1 MTGEDMPN
9 TPRSG
14 IARAEA
20 ASRLMD
26 RQLSEEWTQGD
37 ETALEDWMQESLA
50 HRVAYWRLEAAWEQT
65 DRLAALRRPMRQ
77 TPPPAAP
84 EGNWPQRRWM
94 FFARIAAAVVI
105 VGALALTGAFYANKP
120 SVKSYA
126 TEIGGRETI
135 TLRDGSQIE
144 LNTDSTV
151 RVALSNDE
159 RKVWL
164 DKGEVFF
171 QVRHNAKRP
180 FVVIAEGHRIVD
192 VGTKFSVRREA
203 RGLSVAVTE
212 GEVRIEAS
220 GAKGKP
226 TTLTAGQVALAGAT
240 SVSIAKK
247 PVDEL
252 STELKWRNG
261 LIEFRY
267 STLADAAKEFNRY
280 NRNKLVIA
288 DESAAKLTIVGTFG
302 TNDVD
307 AFVRLAKRVF
317 GLRVSQRGDETVI
330 SR

>member
-1 MTGEDMPN
+1 MSDRK
-9 TPRSG
+9 TPPAE
-14 IARAEA
+14 IARADA
-20 ASRLMD
+20 ASRLID
-26 RQLSEEWTQGD
+26 RQLSEGWKDED
-37 ETALEDWMQESLA
+37 ETNLENWMDESLA

-65 DRLAALRRPMRQ
+65 DRLAALRRPMRETPVQ
-77 TPPPAAP
+77 TAPARNLP
-84 EGNWPQRRWM
+84 
-94 FFARIAAAVVI
+94 FFARIAAAVVV
-105 VGALALTGAFYANKP
+105 VGALGAGAAFYAAEPAAKT
-120 SVKSYA
+120 YA

-144 LNTDSTV
+144 LNTDSAV
-151 RVALSNDE
+151 RVALSEKE

-180 FVVIAEGHRIVD
+180 FVVIASGHRIVD
-192 VGTKFSVRREA
+192 IGTKFTVRREA

-212 GEVRIEAS
+212 GKVQLESSDGKA
-220 GAKGKP
+220 KP
-226 TTLTAGQVALAGAT
+226 TTLVAGQVALADAK

-247 PVDEL
+247 PVEVL
-252 STELKWRNG
+252 STELKWRTG

-267 STLADAAKEFNRY
+267 STLAEAAKEFNRY

-288 DESAAKLTIVGTFG
+288 DPAAAKLTVVGTFG

-317 GLRVSQRGDETVI
+317 GLRVVQHEDETVI

>member
-1 MTGEDMPN
+1 MSDRK
-9 TPRSG
+9 TPPAE
-14 IARAEA
+14 IARADA
-20 ASRLMD
+20 ASRLID
-26 RQLSEEWTQGD
+26 RQLSEGWKEED
-37 ETALEDWMQESLA
+37 ETNLENWMDESLA

-65 DRLAALRRPMRQ
+65 DRLAALRRPMRETPVQ
-77 TPPPAAP
+77 TSPAR
-84 EGNWPQRRWM
+84 NWP
-94 FFARIAAAVVI
+94 FFARIAAAVVV
-105 VGALALTGAFYANKP
+105 VGALGAGAAFYAAEPAAKT
-120 SVKSYA
+120 YA

-144 LNTDSTV
+144 LNTDSAV
-151 RVALSNDE
+151 RVALSEKE

-180 FVVIAEGHRIVD
+180 FVVIASGHRIVD
-192 VGTKFSVRREA
+192 IGTKFTVRRVA

-212 GEVRIEAS
+212 GKVQLESSDGKA
-220 GAKGKP
+220 KP
-226 TTLTAGQVALAGAT
+226 TTLVAGQVALADAK

-247 PVDEL
+247 PVEVL
-252 STELKWRNG
+252 STELKWRTG

-267 STLADAAKEFNRY
+267 STLAEAAKEFNRY

-288 DESAAKLTIVGTFG
+288 DPAAAKLTVVGTFG

-317 GLRVSQRGDETVI
+317 GLRVVQHEDETVI